1 MLSRRLQGML
11 GYARPLGLAL
21 SRPSF
26 LRCALRVVA
35 EALRSFFLP
44 QFENALL
51 RLRPVV
57 NVDHPLDAAI
67 PFDPSR
73 VKKYLEFVQ
82 LWIATFYRLWRFY
95 GRAAGRDIV
104 DFLEAIRRLYAETG
118 SVYRTVH
125 TTTTRPAKNY
135 NLRFAVIHAVDPHL
149 DCVPSLH
156 VILVVANWLLASE
169 IVHRRGANRARGFGP
184 GQADLWV
191 RSLRDEAV
199 AITESVLYVK
209 QHSVNCVGASLY
221 YLKRRFPA
229 FGDEE
234 ADAFVRDL
242 FVAGSAGLEAA
253 GEIRRV
259 ILDVCSAM
267 DRAYALRPGRLWREP
282 ILEFIR
288 GFARQG
294 TEPSRIAVRAQSR
307 I

>member
-1 MLSRRLQGML
+1 MLSKRLQGTL

-26 LRCALRVVA
+26 LRCALRLAA

-51 RLRPVV
+51 RLRPVI

-73 VKKYLEFVQ
+73 VEKYLEFVQ
-82 LWIATFYRLWRFY
+82 LWMATFYRLWRFY
-95 GRAAGRDIV
+95 GRAARRDIV

-169 IVHRRGANRARGFGP
+169 IVGRLGTHRARGFDAE
-184 GQADLWV
+184 QVELWT
-191 RSLRDEAV
+191 RSLRGEAL
-199 AITESVLYVK
+199 AITESVLFVK

-234 ADAFVRDL
+234 AEAFVRDL
-242 FVAGSAGLEAA
+242 FAAESAGLEAA
-253 GEIRRV
+253 AEIRRV
-259 ILDVCSAM
+259 ILEVCSVM

-288 GFARQG
+288 GFACRG
-294 TEPSRIAVRAQSR
+294 TKPSRVAVRAQSR